1 MLLLPQANT
10 HFLYDQ
16 HNRPHKAS
24 SHVRSGQGGA
34 RPPVSHWRDPAPSDP
49 VQSFRPPPP
58 PPPPLAPA
66 ISESSGPEW
75 GGGGRGKGRA
85 EGVGDVW
92 KCTSEEGNGGKDL
105 RGRGTGGIVG
115 EFR

>member
-1 MLLLPQANT
+1 MTNTIVRTKRLHTLGQVRAVRGRLSHTGEILLRAIQSRA
-10 HFLYDQ
+10 F
-16 HNRPHKAS
+16 
-24 SHVRSGQGGA
+24 A
-34 RPPVSHWRDPAPSDP
+34 RHPLH
-49 VQSFRPPPP
+49 PPPS
-58 PPPPLAPA
+58 LAPA

-105 RGRGTGGIVG
+105 RGRGAGGIRGCGGIVG
-115 EFR
+115 EFP